1 MVNERIQGLAEIYV
15 QRMLISSLNQA
26 PAILNSSIFNN
37 NPKFIHTRAFHSLS
51 RTYAKRRKKNLFDD
65 DCTTENLETILP
77 FPPLPYV
84 YTTTRSI
91 SLVKTLTMRDNELKS
106 ISSSLSLSLTR
117 LPHTTIPCHPPMW
130 KRIFYVLFFWWMC
143 VHNMKYV
150 YRMRW
155 KKKEEKKCWTQN
167 MEDEKKKSLY
177 TPRRSRQYGESV
189 EFFP

>member
-26 PAILNSSIFNN
+26 PAILNSSIFKQQKKTTQNL
-37 NPKFIHTRAFHSLS
+37 FIPAESISLS
-51 RTYAKRRKKNLFDD
+51 VSHICEAEKKPLRRRLHHCESWDNSF
-65 DCTTENLETILP
+65 
-77 FPPLPYV
+77 FPPFPYV
-84 YTTTRSI
+84 YTTRSI

-106 ISSSLSLSLTR
+106 ISSSLTHSLTR
-117 LPHTTIPCHPPMW
+117 LPHTPSSILCG
-130 KRIFYVLFFWWMC
+130 KIKNFYMYFFWWMC

-167 MEDEKKKSLY
+167 MEA
-177 TPRRSRQYGESV
+177 
-189 EFFP
+189 

>member
-26 PAILNSSIFNN
+26 PAILNSSIFNKTTQN
-37 NPKFIHTRAFHSLS
+37 LFIPEHFTLCLAHMRSEG
-51 RTYAKRRKKNLFDD
+51 KNLFDD

-106 ISSSLSLSLTR
+106 ISSSLSHSLTR

-130 KRIFYVLFFWWMC
+130 KRIFYVLFF
-143 VHNMKYV
+143 
-150 YRMRW
+150 
-155 KKKEEKKCWTQN
+155 
-167 MEDEKKKSLY
+167 
-177 TPRRSRQYGESV
+177 
-189 EFFP
+189 